1 MSTTGIVMLFMVVFI
16 SGYSTGQ
23 WVGERQVRREQ
34 AEQLSG
40 RISISMPANPEHAAR
55 ALELLAELVRKA
67 EQEPTR

>member
-1 MSTTGIVMLFMVVFI
+1 MSTAGIVMLFIVVFI

-40 RISISMPANPEHAAR
+40 RINVSMPANPEQAAR
-55 ALELLAELVRKA
+55 ALELLADLMRKV